1 MLDKMNSPAIKKRI
15 LILLCVCGAGLIL
28 LSGCGEILKKPQPE
42 TFVGQNAPPPP
53 KEFRWSNGDL
63 PKTFDPA
70 KAVAS
75 PETDF
80 VRAMFDGLTDLDAKT
95 LKPVPAIAAQWEAS
109 EDFRTWTFRL
119 RQSARWTNGKPIVA
133 KDFVRSWQRVA
144 EMGDRTENAKL
155 FRNIVGASGMRNAEC
170 GMRNENRNSVA
181 SNTISP
187 VIESETKETERQKKE
202 QIRNPQ
208 SAIRISCWFGAEAA
222 DEFVLRVWLIEP
234 DKDFPALAAHPAFR
248 PVFDQEAEFENL
260 ESAAKIVTSGAFRV
274 ISADKTGVALESSKN
289 YWNAQAVNLERVRI
303 VPMKDADAALAA
315 YRAGELDAVTNAK
328 FEPLAVKLL
337 ASYQD
342 FRRSAF
348 NAVTFYEFNP
358 KRAHL
363 ADRRVRQALSLAVDR
378 ERLTADEL
386 DGAFA
391 PARSLLPHLERDDF
405 RFDAEQARRLLA
417 EAGFKDGK
425 DFPKIKL
432 LISRNDVQRRVARAV
447 AAQWKRHLGIETE
460 IVTSSFE
467 ELEQTFDAGD
477 FDLIRRARVLPTTD
491 ETANL
496 QLMFETEPDINEQLH
511 ISPETATSE
520 TQPDSTEQTD
530 APKIGGIEMPRL
542 VPNEKDS
549 NVGFESSRRE
559 TERVKILNEEIAV
572 KEFPAIPLFYP
583 MTYALVKPYVK
594 NFETNML
601 DAPQLKAVEIESN
614 WQR

>member
-15 LILLCVCGAGLIL
+15 LILLCICGAGLIL

-42 TFVGQNAPPPP
+42 SFVGQNAPPPP
-53 KEFRWSNGDL
+53 KEFRWSNGNL

-80 VRAMFDGLTDLDAKT
+80 VRAMFDGLTDLDGKT
-95 LKPVPAIAAQWEAS
+95 LKPIPGIAAQWEAS

-119 RQSARWTNGKPIVA
+119 QQMARWTNGRPVVA
-133 KDFVRSWQRVA
+133 DDFVRSWRRVIK
-144 EMGDRTENAKL
+144 MGDRTENAKL
-155 FRNIVGASGMRNAEC
+155 FRNIVGAQQVQSPKPET
-170 GMRNENRNSVA
+170 NEQRTTNN
-181 SNTISP
+181 
-187 VIESETKETERQKKE
+187 E
-202 QIRNPQ
+202 QT
-208 SAIRISCWFGAEAA
+208 WFGAEAA

-248 PVFDQEAEFENL
+248 PVFDQETEFENL

-289 YWNAQAVNLERVRI
+289 YWNARAVNLERVRI

-391 PARSLLPHLERDDF
+391 PARSLLPHLERGDF

-425 DFPKIKL
+425 NFPKIKL

-447 AAQWKRHLGIETE
+447 ATQWKRHLGIETE

-496 QLMFETEPDINEQLH
+496 QLMFETESDINEQLH
-511 ISPETATSE
+511 ISPETATKE
-520 TQPDSTEQTD
+520 TQPDSIEQTD

-549 NVGFESSRRE
+549 NVGIESSRRE
-559 TERVKILNEEIAV
+559 TDRVKILNEEIAV

>member
-1 MLDKMNSPAIKKRI
+1 MNSPAIKKRI
-15 LILLCVCGAGLIL
+15 LILLCICVAGLIL

-42 TFVGQNAPPPP
+42 PFVGQNAPPPP

-95 LKPVPAIAAQWEAS
+95 LKPIPAIAAQWEAS

-119 RQSARWTNGKPIVA
+119 RQTARWTNGKPVVA
-133 KDFVRSWQRVA
+133 EDFVRSWRRVS
-144 EMGDRTENAKL
+144 EMSDRTENAKL
-155 FRNIVGASGMRNAEC
+155 FRNIVGAQQIQSPKPKAQSPKLETNGGEQRTTN
-170 GMRNENRNSVA
+170 NEQ
-181 SNTISP
+181 T
-187 VIESETKETERQKKE
+187 
-202 QIRNPQ
+202 
-208 SAIRISCWFGAEAA
+208 WFGVEATG
-222 DEFVLRVWLIEP
+222 EFVLRVWLIEP
-234 DKDFPALAAHPAFR
+234 DKDFPALLAHPAFR
-248 PVFDQEAEFENL
+248 PVFDQETEFENL

-289 YWNAQAVNLERVRI
+289 YWNARGVNLERVRI
-303 VPMKDADAALAA
+303 VPMKDAAAALAA

-405 RFDAEQARRLLA
+405 HFDAEQARRLLA

-491 ETANL
+491 EIANL
-496 QLMFETEPDINEQLH
+496 QLMFETESDINEQLH

-520 TQPDSTEQTD
+520 TQPDSTEQTG

-549 NVGFESSRRE
+549 NVGIESSRRE
-559 TERVKILNEEIAV
+559 TDRVKILNEEIAV

>member
-28 LSGCGEILKKPQPE
+28 LSGCGEILQKPQPE
-42 TFVGQNAPPPP
+42 PFVGQNAPPPP

-109 EDFRTWTFRL
+109 DDFRTWTFRL

-133 KDFVRSWQRVA
+133 KDFVRSWRRVA
-144 EMGDRTENAKL
+144 EMGDKTENFKL
-155 FRNIVGASGMRNAEC
+155 FQNIVGTHFSQAPKPQIQSPKPETIN
-170 GMRNENRNSVA
+170 NEQRTTNN
-181 SNTISP
+181 
-187 VIESETKETERQKKE
+187 E
-202 QIRNPQ
+202 QT
-208 SAIRISCWFGAEAA
+208 WFGAEAA
-222 DEFVLRVWLIEP
+222 DELVLRVWLIEP
-234 DKDFPALAAHPAFR
+234 DKDFPALTAHPAFR
-248 PVFDQEAEFENL
+248 PVFDHEAEFENL
-260 ESAAKIVTSGAFRV
+260 ESAAKIVSSGAFRV
-274 ISADKTGVALESSKN
+274 ISADKTGVSLENSKN
-289 YWNAQAVNLERVRI
+289 YWNAQAVNLERVKI

-391 PARSLLPHLERDDF
+391 PARSLLPHLERSDF

-511 ISPETATSE
+511 ISPETAMSE
-520 TQPDSTEQTD
+520 AQPDSTEQTA

-549 NVGFESSRRE
+549 NVGFESGRPKI
-559 TERVKILNEEIAV
+559 ERVKILNEEIAV

>member
-1 MLDKMNSPAIKKRI
+1 MNSPAIKKRI

-42 TFVGQNAPPPP
+42 PFVGQNAPPPP

-95 LKPVPAIAAQWEAS
+95 LKPIPAIAAQWEAS

-133 KDFVRSWQRVA
+133 KDFVRSWRRVA
-144 EMGDRTENAKL
+144 EMGDKTENFKL
-155 FRNIVGASGMRNAEC
+155 FQNIVGTHFSQAPKPQIQSPKPETNA
-170 GMRNENRNSVA
+170 NEQRTTNN
-181 SNTISP
+181 
-187 VIESETKETERQKKE
+187 E
-202 QIRNPQ
+202 QT
-208 SAIRISCWFGAEAA
+208 WFGAEAA

-289 YWNAQAVNLERVRI
+289 YWNARAVNLERVRI

-342 FRRSAF
+342 FRSSAF
-348 NAVTFYEFNP
+348 NAVTFYEFNR

-391 PARSLLPHLERDDF
+391 PARSLLPHLERGDF
-405 RFDAEQARRLLA
+405 RFDAEQARRLLV

-460 IVTSSFE
+460 IMTGSFE

-496 QLMFETEPDINEQLH
+496 QLMFETESDINEQLH
-511 ISPETATSE
+511 ISPETATNE
-520 TQPDSTEQTD
+520 TQPDSTEQTE

-549 NVGFESSRRE
+549 NVGFESGRPE
-559 TERVKILNEEIAV
+559 IERVKILNEETAI

>member
-1 MLDKMNSPAIKKRI
+1 MNSPAIKKRI
-15 LILLCVCGAGLIL
+15 LILLCVCGTGLIL
-28 LSGCGEILKKPQPE
+28 LSGCGEILKNPQPV

-95 LKPVPAIAAQWEAS
+95 LKPIPAIAAQWESS

-133 KDFVRSWQRVA
+133 KDFVRSWRRVA
-144 EMGDRTENAKL
+144 EMGDKTENFKL
-155 FRNIVGASGMRNAEC
+155 FQNIVGTHFIQTPKSQIQSPKPETIN
-170 GMRNENRNSVA
+170 NEQRTT
-181 SNTISP
+181 SN
-187 VIESETKETERQKKE
+187 E
-202 QIRNPQ
+202 QT
-208 SAIRISCWFGAEAA
+208 WFGAEAA
-222 DEFVLRVWLIEP
+222 EEFVLRVWLIEP

-248 PVFDQEAEFENL
+248 PVFDGEPEFENL

-274 ISADKTGVALESSKN
+274 ISADKTGVSLESSKN
-289 YWNAQAVNLERVRI
+289 YWNAQAVNLERVKI

-417 EAGFKDGK
+417 EAGFKEGK

-460 IVTSSFE
+460 IATSSFE

-496 QLMFETEPDINEQLH
+496 QLMFETESNINEQLH
-511 ISPETATSE
+511 VSPETAPGE
-520 TQPDSTEQTD
+520 TQPDSTERTD
-530 APKIGGIEMPRL
+530 APKIGGIDMPRL

-549 NVGFESSRRE
+549 NVGFESGRRE
-559 TERVKILNEEIAV
+559 IERVKILNEEIAV